1 VDAVQQKT
9 LLSQAE
15 ALSDE
20 ALVERI
26 LQGETPLFELVMR
39 RHNQRL
45 YRAARAI
52 VREEAEA
59 EDVMQEAYVQAF
71 AHLAQFNR
79 QARLSTWLTKIA
91 VHEAFARLRRTR
103 RLADL
108 ELVSQQEP
116 TSMPMT
122 LSPPA
127 RTPEQQALSREL
139 VSMLE
144 TALERLPAAARAA
157 FVLRDVEGLST
168 SEAAECLDI
177 SEDALKTRLSR
188 ARALMREELFAR
200 VGAAASETFAFYA
213 PRCDRVVAAVLQRLS
228 GVPAVR

>member
-1 VDAVQQKT
+1 VDAAQQKT

-71 AHLAQFNR
+71 THLAQFNR

-91 VHEAFARLRRTR
+91 VHEAFARLRRSR

-116 TSMPMT
+116 TSMPT
-122 LSPPA
+122 LSPSP
-127 RTPEQQALSREL
+127 RTPEQQTLGREL
-139 VSMLE
+139 ASMLE
-144 TALERLPAAARAA
+144 DALERLPAAARAA

-177 SEDALKTRLSR
+177 SEDAIKTRLSR

-200 VGAAASETFAFYA
+200 VGAAARDTFAFYA
-213 PRCDRVVAAVLQRLS
+213 PRCDRVVAAVMQRL
-228 GVPAVR
+228 PR

>member
-1 VDAVQQKT
+1 MDAAQQKT

-71 AHLAQFNR
+71 THLAQFNR

-91 VHEAFARLRRTR
+91 VHEGFARLRRTR

-116 TSMPMT
+116 TSMPTT

-127 RTPEQQALSREL
+127 PTPEQQAHSREL

-144 TALERLPAAARAA
+144 KALERLPAAARAA

-177 SEDALKTRLSR
+177 SEDAIKTRLSR
-188 ARALMREELFAR
+188 ARALLREELFAR
-200 VGAAASETFAFYA
+200 VGVAAQDTFAFYA
-213 PRCDRVVAAVLQRLS
+213 PRCDRVVAAVMQRLPPVTAGS
-228 GVPAVR
+228 

>member
-1 VDAVQQKT
+1 MSAVQQK
-9 LLSQAE
+9 LPLSQAQ
-15 ALSDE
+15 ALPDE

-26 LQGETPLFELVMR
+26 LQGDTALFELVMR

-71 AHLAQFNR
+71 AHLAQFDR
-79 QARLSTWLTKIA
+79 RARLSTWLTKIA
-91 VHEAFARLRRTR
+91 VHEGFARLRRTR

-116 TSMPMT
+116 TSMPS
-122 LSPPA
+122 LSPPPP
-127 RTPEQQALSREL
+127 TPEQQTLSREL
-139 VSMLE
+139 ASLLE
-144 TALERLPAAARAA
+144 AALERLPAAARAA

-188 ARALMREELFAR
+188 ARALLREELFAR
-200 VGAAASETFAFYA
+200 VGAAAQDTFAFYA
-213 PRCDRVVAAVLQRLS
+213 PRCDRVVAAVMQRL
-228 GVPAVR
+228 VPAPAVR